1 MDAKKVTPI
10 APRLLY
16 SRKSA
21 AHALDVSVRTLDYL
35 IARGEVKTRRVG
47 TRILIPA
54 PELERFATD
63 DHPEPVIVRPV
74 DQASVSPAP
83 GAKNK
88 GADPWLESGA
98 WKGLRDVCQ
107 PALATRFLFPFFS
120 SSEMASARC
129 PGARCA

>member
-35 IARGEVKTRRVG
+35 IARGEVKTVASARG
-47 TRILIPA
+47 SLIPS

-88 GADPWLESGA
+88 
-98 WKGLRDVCQ
+98 
-107 PALATRFLFPFFS
+107 
-120 SSEMASARC
+120 SA
-129 PGARCA
+129 